1 MDVPGLGPLSRDEY
15 GSYTS
20 GPAEPPALRGT
31 SCRFVFDDLDGDAH
45 REELFAVARRFLALD
60 AAALTAAA
68 PSVYQYYQD
77 TVAEAEV
84 TGDQTALPAISTPE
98 EVWDHVEV
106 GPDARVVRDG
116 QGTVY
121 VDLECE
127 CDWEPE
133 HGLNIVF
140 REGRVV
146 SKVGPY
152 DGHLTN
158 ASAFGRDDLGG
169 VVYVSLYT

>member
-15 GSYTS
+15 GSYAS
-20 GPAEPPALRGT
+20 GPVEPPALRGT
-31 SCRFVFDDLDGDAH
+31 SCRFVFDDLGVEAH
-45 REELFAVARRFLALD
+45 QEDLFAVARRFLALD
-60 AAALTAAA
+60 AAALIAAT
-68 PSVYQYYQD
+68 PYVYQYYQD

-84 TGDQTALPAISTPE
+84 TGDDIASPSIATAE
-98 EVWDHVEV
+98 EVWEHVEV
-106 GPDARVVRDG
+106 GSDARVVRDG
-116 QGTVY
+116 HGTIY

-140 REGRVV
+140 QEGRVV

-158 ASAFGRDDLGG
+158 ASAFGRDDLEG
-169 VVYVSLYT
+169 VV